1 MKLTSTHLSAFITLI
16 CLTVFAGCAPL
27 PQPFRG
33 TPSIASKNPLL
44 DIPTAVGITVLP
56 IKGLPEPLNKNLGT
70 AVAEQL
76 RGLEIPAEAAPYN
89 AGLGFSLEGWAQI
102 LEPSPLGISIDI
114 TWTLRSLTGTKV
126 GTYHQKAMISESAWR
141 QGDSLEEATLGEE
154 IANATTAMIGSNDRP
169 INTVQPRIETAP
181 DYPTVSVLPVEGA
194 PGDGRKSLQL
204 AVLQSLSLNG
214 VPRDDI
220 NPEVI
225 IKCEIISKPF
235 SKRLQHVQI
244 LWRIQLADGPELGTA
259 QLDNTIPIGALD
271 GEWGAT
277 AFTIA
282 DAGAADILNLLA
294 SAARL
299 SEASN
304 P

>member
-1 MKLTSTHLSAFITLI
+1 MKLISTHLSVYVALF
-16 CLTVFAGCAPL
+16 CLVTFAGCGPL

-33 TPSIASKNPLL
+33 APSIASNNPLI
-44 DIPTAVGITVLP
+44 DIPAAVGITVLP
-56 IKGLPEPLNKNLGT
+56 IKGIPEPLNKNLSA

-76 RGLEIPAEAAPYN
+76 RDLEIPAESAPYN
-89 AGLGFSLEGWAQI
+89 AGLGFSLEGWAQ
-102 LEPSPLGISIDI
+102 LEKPTPSGISIDI
-114 TWTLRSLTGTKV
+114 AWTLRSLAGTKV
-126 GTYHQKAMISESAWR
+126 GAYRQKATISESALR
-141 QGDSLEEATLGEE
+141 QGNALTAAKLGEE
-154 IANATTAMIGSNDRP
+154 IANATVMMISNNTMP
-169 INTVQPRIETAP
+169 INTTLPRIEP
-181 DYPTVSVLPVEGA
+181 SPNYPTVSVRPVKGA
-194 PGDGRKSLQL
+194 PGDGRESLKL

-225 IKCEIISKPF
+225 INCEIVSKPF
-235 SKRLQHVQI
+235 STRLQHVQI

-271 GEWGAT
+271 GAWGAI

-299 SEASN
+299 SETSS